1 MSTVPPNLAGSVL
14 QSHVVQ
20 RQVSRVRNGE
30 EAHKA
35 SATRQQAAAIDESD
49 TTVSTEDQDTQ
60 VHSDA
65 QGTGSQGRAFSSPQE
80 AEELEPQADDS
91 DSISGDEGQ
100 HIDLEA

>member
-1 MSTVPPNLAGSVL
+1 M
-14 QSHVVQ
+14 HDKVQ
-20 RQVSRVRNGE
+20 TQERSKNKDNSNT
-30 EAHKA
+30 A
-35 SATRQQAAAIDESD
+35 
-49 TTVSTEDQDTQ
+49 EDDDLENVQ

-91 DSISGDEGQ
+91 DSASGDEGR